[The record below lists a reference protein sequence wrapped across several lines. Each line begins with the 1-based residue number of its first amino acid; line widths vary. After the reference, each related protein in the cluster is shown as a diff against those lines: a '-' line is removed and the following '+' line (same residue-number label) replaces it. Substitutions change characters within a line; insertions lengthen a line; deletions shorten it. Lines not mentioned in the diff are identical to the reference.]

1 MTEKNANRPS
11 AGGCRVFSEK
21 TMWNHDPRTCFFSGV
36 TTCLKCGAVLATP
49 PPMRAG
55 RID

>member
-1 MTEKNANRPS
+1 VKANHPS

-21 TMWNHDPRTCFFSGV
+21 TMWNHDPRTYGNITV
-36 TTCLKCGAVLATP
+36 CLKCGAKRTAA
-49 PPMRAG
+49 PMRAG

>member
-1 MTEKNANRPS
+1 MGTEKMKSMNMPS

-21 TMWNHDPRTCFFSGV
+21 TMWNHDPRTYGNITV
-36 TTCLKCGAVLATP
+36 CLKCGVPLVTP
-49 PPMRAG
+49 PQING